1 MILKLLSDKWFFTI
15 YLLAILLI
23 VTLPL
28 NTASELNNITI
39 LQLRGD
45 YFFHILLFLPWV
57 FFSGVFN
64 MKKIYWVLIGLL
76 FAAGSE
82 ALQYLLPYRA
92 YNVNDL
98 LANMLGVCFS
108 FPLTLL
114 FNHSGKL

>member
-1 MILKLLSDKWFFTI
+1 LRFKLLLYAYILTI
-15 YLLAILLI
+15 LAL
-23 VTLPL
+23 VALPL
-28 NTASELNNITI
+28 NTASELNDITI
-39 LQLRGD
+39 LRLRGD
-45 YFFHILLFLPWV
+45 YLFHILMFLPWV

-82 ALQYLLPYRA
+82 GLQYLLPWRA

-98 LANMLGVCFS
+98 LANMMGVCFS